1 MGDLVYRPAGHEDA
15 ALAADLMT
23 ASYPAMAQDPVMT
36 RLRWEY
42 PRRGFSYGRFIAERN
57 GKPLAFLTWVH
68 GPWEQVDDAHC
79 EVEVW
84 LDRAA
89 LDQDLLIEMFTWI
102 GDYAE
107 AEGSRLLFA
116 YCGEDEPE
124 MLGALAAL
132 DYRPERK
139 DRSWELDLKT
149 HGSRL
154 ATEAAEARDQMT
166 AAGILPTNLAGWPDA
181 ERVRKLYDL
190 NERTVQDVPHTL
202 TIVPEVFEDFEKRIG
217 APDRPPDRFWIALDG
232 DRPVAM
238 SYLKY
243 PPVRGDVWTGY
254 TCTDPEYRGRGL
266 ARGIKLQTLAQA
278 VELGVPFVR
287 TGNDSENAP
296 MLHINEKLGYRPRP
310 GFVEHH
316 KRVTKK
322 DDA

>member
-1 MGDLVYRPAGHEDA
+1 MTALTYRPAELEDA
-15 ALAADLMT
+15 ELAADLMT
-23 ASYPAMAQDPVMT
+23 ASYPSLAQDPVIT
-36 RLRWEY
+36 RMRWENA
-42 PRRGFSYGRFIAERN
+42 RHGFTYGRFIAEMNRT
-57 GKPLAFLTWVH
+57 PIAYLTLVH
-68 GPWEQVDDAHC
+68 GPWEKVEDGHC

-89 LDQDLLIEMFTWI
+89 LDRELLVEMFNWI
-102 GDYAE
+102 GDRAE
-107 AEGSRLLFA
+107 AEGARLLLA

-124 MLGALAAL
+124 MLAALAAL
-132 DYRPERK
+132 DYRPERTEK
-139 DRSWELDLKT
+139 VWELDLKM

-154 ATEAAEARDQMT
+154 VAEAAEALDRLT
-166 AAGILPTNLAGWPDA
+166 AAGIRSSTLAAWPHPD
-181 ERVRKLYDL
+181 RVRKLYEL
-190 NERTVQDVPHTL
+190 SERTVQDVPHSL
-202 TIVPEVFEDFEKRIG
+202 TIVGEAFADFERRIKT
-217 APDRPPDRFWIALDG
+217 PDRPSDRFWIALDG

-278 VELGVPFVR
+278 VGLGVPLVC
-287 TGNDSENAP
+287 TDNDSENAP
-296 MLHINEKLGYRPRP
+296 MLHINERLGYHPRP

-322 DDA
+322 HDA